1 MQRIIPAVS
10 IALRW
15 RRQPLVLLSG
25 ALCDAALWRHQIAGL
40 SDIADIRVGDLT
52 RNDSVGS
59 MAARVLASQPK
70 HFALA
75 GISLGGY
82 VALEIM
88 RRAPERVTRL
98 ALLDTT
104 ARPEEQSE
112 GIGEELPGSEGA
124 GRQSGPAALGQ
135 VGLFTTL
142 LVHPKRLADRRLST
156 ILGAMAERVG
166 RKAFQRQQR
175 AVRARPDSRA
185 GLAAIACPTLLLC
198 GRQDPLA
205 PPALHEEMAAAI
217 PGAELVVVEDCG
229 HLSPLEQPEAVTAAL
244 RQWLRGSS

>member
-1 MQRIIPAVS
+1 
-10 IALRW
+10 
-15 RRQPLVLLSG
+15 
-25 ALCDAALWRHQIAGL
+25 
-40 SDIADIRVGDLT
+40 
-52 RNDSVGS
+52 
-59 MAARVLASQPK
+59 
-70 HFALA
+70 
-75 GISLGGY
+75 
-82 VALEIM
+82 M

-112 GIGEELPGSEGA
+112 GTAEEPPGIEPA
-124 GRQSGPAALGQ
+124 GRQGGPAALGQ

-175 AVRARPDSRA
+175 AIRARPDSRA

-244 RQWLRGSS
+244 RDWLRESS

>member
-1 MQRIIPAVS
+1 MGP
-10 IALRW
+10 ALRG
-15 RRQPLVLLSG
+15 RRPTLALLSG

-40 SDIADIRVGDLT
+40 ADIADVRVGDLT
-52 RNDSVGS
+52 RDDSVGA
-59 MAARVLASQPK
+59 MAARVLAGLPPR
-70 HFALA
+70 FALA

-104 ARPEEQSE
+104 AQPEEQGE
-112 GIGEELPGSEGA
+112 GGHAGSFPGAEERRA
-124 GRQSGPAALGQ
+124 DQMAL
-135 VGLFTTL
+135 LTML
-142 LVHPKRLADRRLST
+142 LVHPRRLADRRLST

-166 RKAFQRQQR
+166 RKAFLRQQR
-175 AVRARPDSRA
+175 AIRERPDGRPA
-185 GLAAIACPTLLLC
+185 LHAIHCPTLLLC

-205 PPALHEEMAAAI
+205 PPGLHEEMAAAI
-217 PGAELVVVEDCG
+217 PGAELVILEDCG

-244 RQWLRGSS
+244 RRWLQA

>member
-1 MQRIIPAVS
+1 M
-10 IALRW
+10 
-15 RRQPLVLLSG
+15 
-25 ALCDAALWRHQIAGL
+25 
-40 SDIADIRVGDLT
+40 
-52 RNDSVGS
+52 
-59 MAARVLASQPK
+59 
-70 HFALA
+70 
-75 GISLGGY
+75 
-82 VALEIM
+82 
-88 RRAPERVTRL
+88 
-98 ALLDTT
+98 
-104 ARPEEQSE
+104 
-112 GIGEELPGSEGA
+112 
-124 GRQSGPAALGQ
+124 
-135 VGLFTTL
+135 GLFTTL

-175 AVRARPDSRA
+175 AIRARPDSRA

-244 RQWLRGSS
+244 RHWLRESS

>member
-1 MQRIIPAVS
+1 MIPWVPWPPGC
-10 IALRW
+10 W
-15 RRQPLVLLSG
+15 RV
-25 ALCDAALWRHQIAGL
+25 
-40 SDIADIRVGDLT
+40 
-52 RNDSVGS
+52 
-59 MAARVLASQPK
+59 QPK

-112 GIGEELPGSEGA
+112 ATAEEPQGTATA
-124 GRQSGPAALGQ
+124 GRQGGPPALGQ

-175 AVRARPDSRA
+175 AIRARPDSRA

-205 PPALHEEMAAAI
+205 PPDLHEEMAAAI

-244 RQWLRGSS
+244 RSWLQRS

>member
-1 MQRIIPAVS
+1 MS
-10 IALRW
+10 LGLRW
-15 RRQPLVLLSG
+15 RRIPLLLLPG

-40 SDIADIRVGDLT
+40 SNIADVRVADLT
-52 RNDSVGS
+52 RDDSVGA
-59 MAARVLASQPK
+59 MAARVLAGAPPR
-70 HFALA
+70 FALA

-98 ALLDTT
+98 ALLDTS
-104 ARPEEQSE
+104 ARPEEE
-112 GIGEELPGSEGA
+112 GTVEANPAERDGSPSGLGQA
-124 GRQSGPAALGQ
+124 GLGQ
-135 VGLFTTL
+135 VGLMTTL

-166 RKAFQRQQR
+166 RKAFLRQQR

-185 GLAAIACPTLLLC
+185 GLAAIACPTLLIC

-205 PPALHEEMAAAI
+205 PPAMHEEMAAAI
-217 PGAELVVVEDCG
+217 PGAELLVIEECG
-229 HLSPLEQPEAVTAAL
+229 HLSPLEQPEEVTAAL
-244 RQWLRGSS
+244 RRWLQRA